1 MNVCRLRLIVHCPD
15 VPVQIQ
21 IKRRAGQC
29 AGHGGDITR
38 ELLFGKLRSS
48 DQAAPGTGQT
58 PTQLQYGDMHFTQ
71 LF

>member
-1 MNVCRLRLIVHCPD
+1 MSMNVCRLRLIVHCPD

-29 AGHGGDITR
+29 WDTAGTLPESYYLASCGART
-38 ELLFGKLRSS
+38 KLPLI
-48 DQAAPGTGQT
+48 QAR
-58 PTQLQYGDMHFTQ
+58 LRHNYRDMHFAQ